1 MNASVFSVDIHRWF
15 HRAWL
20 GLSVSAS
27 EAYVNALRNATVCQR
42 EALKLTAQVSWF
54 QLCS

>member
-1 MNASVFSVDIHRWF
+1 MLYVADIYSRF

-27 EAYVNALRNATVCQR
+27 EAYLNALSNAAVCQR
-42 EALKLTAQVSWF
+42 EALKLTAQVILLHV
-54 QLCS
+54 QCYV